1 MSADR
6 MPDRMPGRKRH
17 RVTGAGFS
25 LIELMV
31 GVSILAVL
39 LALALPSFSEWIR
52 NNQVRMMAESLRE
65 GLQLARSEAIKRN
78 TRVRVQLVTTLDA
91 TCALSTTGPYWVANG
106 DASVTP
112 AGNCGA
118 APSLTT
124 APKIVQASPVTSAAS
139 KVTVAASKPSATSTG
154 VAVVVFDA
162 AGRQAAATN
171 PTSAPGLFSVDVK
184 SATGTCL
191 VNGGDV
197 RCLRVVVTTSGE
209 VRMCDPKPTAI
220 TDPTRCY

>member
-1 MSADR
+1 MPADR
-6 MPDRMPGRKRH
+6 RPGRKQR
-17 RVTGAGFS
+17 RPAGAGFS
-25 LIELMV
+25 LVELMV

-91 TCALSTTGPYWVANG
+91 SCALSTAGPYWIANAE
-106 DASVTP
+106 ASVTP

-118 APSLTT
+118 APSLTA
-124 APKIVQASPVTSAAS
+124 APKIVQASPVTSAIS
-139 KVTVAASKPSATSTG
+139 KVTVAASKQSATSTG
-154 VAVVVFDA
+154 AAVVVFDA

-171 PTSAPGLFSVDVK
+171 PTSAAGLFSVDVK
-184 SATGTCL
+184 SPAGSCL
-191 VNGGDV
+191 KDGGNV
-197 RCLRVVVTTSGE
+197 RCLRVVVTTGGE
-209 VRMCDPKPTAI
+209 VRMCDPKQTAI

>member
-1 MSADR
+1 MSLYRQSDR
-6 MPDRMPGRKRH
+6 RRH
-17 RVTGAGFS
+17 GSAGAGFS
-25 LIELMV
+25 LVELMV

-78 TRVRVQLVTTLDA
+78 TRIRLQLVTSLDSNC
-91 TCALSTTGPYWVANG
+91 TLSTAGPYWLTNAG
-106 DASVTP
+106 ASVTP

-118 APSLTT
+118 AASLT
-124 APKIVQASPVTSAAS
+124 ASPAVVQSSPVTSAIS
-139 KVTVAASKPSATSTG
+139 KVTVASTDPTG
-154 VAVVVFDA
+154 VTAGSPVVAFDA
-162 AGRQAAATN
+162 SGRQAATTN
-171 PTSAPGLFSVDVK
+171 PTSAVNTFTVQIK
-184 SATGTCL
+184 SPAGACLPTG
-191 VNGGDV
+191 NV

-209 VRMCDPKPTAI
+209 VRMCDPAQTAV